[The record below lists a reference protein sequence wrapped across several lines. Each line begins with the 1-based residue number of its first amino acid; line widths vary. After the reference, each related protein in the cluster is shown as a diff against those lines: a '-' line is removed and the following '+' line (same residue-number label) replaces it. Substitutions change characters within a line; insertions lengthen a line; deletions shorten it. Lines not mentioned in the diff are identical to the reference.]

1 MFTKKSLLATL
12 LASVTLLS
20 ACGSTGGSTTETTAQ
35 TAETTA
41 AVETQPAETTRE
53 PLDLPDENY
62 DGYEFRVLAMNST
75 QMGNSD
81 SVSIHYFSDFGYN
94 EERSG
99 EPIND
104 AVHERN
110 LKIEEQYNVKIKLT
124 ETANVQTEAQKVIIA
139 GDDVY
144 DVVTPIIN
152 HSYTMAQNGY
162 LVDIYEVPHIQL
174 DKPWWD
180 SILCEQLSLG
190 GHIYTATGDISTED
204 EELNTAVYFNKALI
218 NDHNL
223 EDPYDHVFDG
233 TWTLDVLYE
242 TGKALTFD
250 VDGDGDTDHH
260 DSYGFGNDFSGAEA
274 FWFSTGSNYARLDK
288 NGKPVLTVLEDRAVN
303 AMDKINEQF
312 NDDSYM
318 IWASDVQAAGE
329 PNGWNTLN
337 DMLTDGRLL
346 FRPGCIYNCKQYR
359 DMVDDFGML
368 PYPKLDDTQDRYYMN
383 VMTHASQGI
392 SIPVTNPDLDRTGLL
407 LEAIAYASEGVHKAY
422 YDVTL
427 TGKMARDE
435 ESVKV
440 LEIIFDSHCYDI
452 GKIFGWGGFN
462 ALVNTV
468 VQNHQGF
475 VSTIES
481 AMTSAQT
488 AMEKSYED
496 FMAAAK

>member
-1 MFTKKSLLATL
+1 MKKFLTITL
-12 LASVTLLS
+12 LCSMMLGVLAS
-20 ACGSTGGSTTETTAQ
+20 CGQSYDN
-35 TAETTA
+35 TAETTESGADTTQA
-41 AVETQPAETTRE
+41 AETEPAETTRE
-53 PLDLPDENY
+53 PLDLPDEDY
-62 DGYEFRVLAMNST
+62 GGYEFRVLAMNST
-75 QMGNSD
+75 QMGNSE

-110 LKIEEQYNVKIKLT
+110 LAIEEKYNVKIKLT
-124 ETANVQTEAQKVIIA
+124 EAANVQSEAQKVIIA

-144 DVVTPIIN
+144 DVITPIIN

-180 SILCEQLSLG
+180 SILCDQLSLG
-190 GHIYTATGDISTED
+190 GHIYTATGDITTED

-218 NDHNL
+218 KNHSL

-250 VDGDGDTDHH
+250 VNGDGNLNHH
-260 DSYGFGNDFSGAEA
+260 DSYGFGNDFTGAEA
-274 FWFSTGSNYARLDK
+274 FWFSTGANYARVDAD
-288 NGKPVLTVLEDRAVN
+288 GKPELTILEDRAVT
-303 AMDKINEQF
+303 AMEKITKQF

-318 IWASDVQAAGE
+318 IWASDIQAAGE
-329 PNGWNTLN
+329 PNSWTALN
-337 DMLTDGRLL
+337 DMLTEGRLL

-368 PYPKLDDTQDRYYMN
+368 PYPKLDDSQDRYYMN

-392 SIPVTNPDLDRTGLL
+392 SIPITNPDLERTGLL
-407 LEAIAYASEGVHKAY
+407 LEAIAYSSEKVHKAY

-435 ESVKV
+435 ESIRM
-440 LEIIFDSHCYDI
+440 LEIIFESRCYDI

-462 ALVNTV
+462 AAVNTV
-468 VQNHQGF
+468 VQNNTGF
-475 VSTIES
+475 VSSIES
-481 AMTSAQT
+481 LMTAAQT